1 MKQGT
6 PYGRYEL
13 LRKIAAGGM
22 AEIFLARH
30 WGQGGFFRD
39 VVIKRLFKN
48 FVEHEPTLR
57 MFHYEAQLLAHL
69 THPNIPQVF
78 DLGFADGTW
87 FIAMEYVDGWNLAD
101 LWRMGARARKP
112 MPLHVT
118 LGVVLQM
125 CEALN
130 HAHDARDRAGRPLRI
145 VHRDVTPQNV
155 MVTRDGVAKLMDF
168 GVAKTD
174 ARPKTDAG
182 AVKGTFSYMAPE
194 QVRGKEVDRRA
205 DVFALGVIL
214 HELTTGAR
222 LFRGTEIQVM
232 TSIVERD
239 APAPSTRVPDYPAD
253 LEEIVLAALK
263 RDRRSRIRSAS
274 DLALHI
280 SHFAMRH
287 GLAVGPRAVSHFV
300 REVVPGERMM
310 EEDLGLVPDRPP
322 SQEIDLATGEPAP
335 LLALD
340 PLGDFRDGSI
350 DDGDDDE
357 LAAAAVLMDDE
368 DSLEGKTIPPAPLQ
382 GFDEDLQQSGDRPVV
397 LLDKAKKL
405 SEPPDPEDS
414 YLQELERR
422 LGDPD
427 SES

>member
-6 PYGRYEL
+6 PYGRFEL

-69 THPNIPQVF
+69 THPNIPQVY

-87 FIAMEYVDGWNLAD
+87 FIAMEFVDGWNLAD

-118 LGVVLQM
+118 LGIILQM

-130 HAHDARDRAGRPLRI
+130 HAHDSRDRAGRPLRI

-205 DVFALGVIL
+205 DVFAIGVIL

-222 LFRGTEIQVM
+222 LFRGSEIEVM

-287 GLAVGPRAVSHFV
+287 GLRVGPRAVAHFV
-300 REVVPGERMM
+300 REVIPGERMM

-322 SQEIDLATGEPAP
+322 SQEIDVETGAPAP
-335 LLALD
+335 ILPLD
-340 PLGDFRDGSI
+340 PLGDVTI
-350 DDGDDDE
+350 DGDVEDDD
-357 LAAAAVLMDDE
+357 LISAVVMDDE
-368 DSLEGKTIPPAPLQ
+368 ADSMETKTIPPAPLE

-397 LLDKAKKL
+397 LLDKAKKKV
-405 SEPPDPEDS
+405 SELPDADDS